1 MRNEKVCLKYT
12 VIIDLHADIC
22 AYIKLRL
29 SKARFTESMEAYF
42 EILSSI
48 IISFPVAFNIQTV
61 NATAEIKMY
70 IVEQCM

>member
-42 EILSSI
+42 EISSSI
-48 IISFPVAFNIQTV
+48 IISNY
-61 NATAEIKMY
+61 KL
-70 IVEQCM
+70 